1 MRILIFGDKGQ
12 LGLDLMQCAP
22 AHGVQALGVDLPAC
36 DITKKADVRRVL
48 GDAGP
53 VDVVINAAA
62 YTAVDQAESRAE
74 TAFAVNRDGA
84 ENLAEACRRHDIPL
98 IHISTDYVFEGLVT
112 RPLRPDD
119 GVSGQG
125 VYARSK
131 AAGEDAVRMGLKRHL
146 IVRTSWL
153 FGRFGGN
160 FVKTMLRLGREK
172 QTIRVVDDQVG
183 SPTYAGDL
191 AQALFQMA
199 ARLTPDFSQ
208 WGTYHYCN
216 RGALT
221 WYAFARRIFAL
232 ARSHED
238 LAVKE
243 VVPILT
249 AHYPTPAPRPP
260 YSVLDCSTLDTTF
273 GLTRRPWDA
282 ALKEMIDHLYS
293 KQ

>member
-1 MRILIFGDKGQ
+1 VHVLIFGAKGQ
-12 LGLDLMQCAP
+12 LGIDLMQCAP
-22 AHGVQALGVDLPAC
+22 AHGVQALGVDLPEC
-36 DITKKADVRRVL
+36 NITSKADVRRAL

-53 VDVVINAAA
+53 VDLVINAAA
-62 YTAVDQAESRAE
+62 YTAVDQAESHAE

-84 ENLAEACRRHDIPL
+84 GILAEACRQYDVPL

-119 GVSGQG
+119 VATAQG
-125 VYARSK
+125 IYARSK
-131 AAGEDAVRMGLKRHL
+131 AAGEDAVRLGLERHL
-146 IVRTSWL
+146 IVRISWL

-160 FVKTMLRLGREK
+160 FVKTMLRLGREMK
-172 QTIRVVDDQVG
+172 TIRVVDDQVG
-183 SPTYAGDL
+183 SPTYASDL
-191 AQALFQMA
+191 AGALFEMA

-232 ARSHED
+232 ARPHEE
-238 LAVKE
+238 LAVEE

-249 AHYPTPAPRPP
+249 AHYPTPAPRPH
-260 YSVLDCSTLDTTF
+260 YSVLDCSRLDATF
-273 GLTRRPWDA
+273 GITRRTWDA
-282 ALKEMIDHLYS
+282 ALKEMIGHLYS